1 MEYLDGT
8 TLKHLLPGRPLDLER
23 LIDVSID
30 VATGHESAAR
40 GSKAYSLGWKT
51 QLTKA
56 QRAGLPFHERAVGL
70 DPNFAVAYSAMAW
83 IYWSD
88 GVSRGAQPKMRARP
102 MTCGRK

>member
-30 VATGHESAAR
+30 VATGLESAAR

-56 QRAGLPFHERAVGL
+56 QRAGLPFHERAVAL

-88 GVSRGAQPKMRARP
+88 GEVGTRSRKCAQ
-102 MTCGRK
+102 GL